1 MAGRP
6 HQFSHRLILRRH
18 RSMLAGPSHLLVE
31 GEAKGEQ
38 HSVQPPNV
46 IPTLGVRHIL
56 TLTPHLLRHL
66 GLTEPATRFG
76 MARAIANVG
85 NSGSMTTILNLSAQH
100 QRNQNTNV
108 INPATDVHNS
118 KCNNSN
124 FRRNSNNGVA
134 SSSHLH
140 SSHLTNIRRNSNLFN
155 SSNFN
160 KTTYVPTYST
170 TTIPL
175 SLSYEFPHCHNN

>member
-1 MAGRP
+1 
-6 HQFSHRLILRRH
+6 
-18 RSMLAGPSHLLVE
+18 
-31 GEAKGEQ
+31 
-38 HSVQPPNV
+38 
-46 IPTLGVRHIL
+46 
-56 TLTPHLLRHL
+56 
-66 GLTEPATRFG
+66 

-85 NSGSMTTILNLSAQH
+85 NSGSMITTLNLSAQH

-140 SSHLTNIRRNSNLFN
+140 SSHLTSIRRNSNLFN

-160 KTTYVPTYST
+160 QTTYVQTYST

-175 SLSYEFPHCHNN
+175 SLSYGFPHCHNN